1 MIDGAGKD
9 HTKGKTTQ
17 VLEPSRPERFTNS
30 TPGKSIRWMMDGEM
44 PSRRHRPNHA
54 SIERTLNKKKVKI
67 MCDFFMF
74 GKIFLSPFTLFYLF
88 IIIILLCLPQTRSTL
103 ICLTI
108 LVTLRHI
115 TQF

>member
-44 PSRRHRPNHA
+44 PSRRHRMMDGEMPSRRHRPNHA
-54 SIERTLNKKKVKI
+54 NIERTLNKKKFKI
-67 MCDFFMF
+67 M
-74 GKIFLSPFTLFYLF
+74 
-88 IIIILLCLPQTRSTL
+88 
-103 ICLTI
+103 
-108 LVTLRHI
+108 
-115 TQF
+115 